1 MSEAAPPT
9 LFGATG
15 VPLSASQPISDA
27 TPWCQRA
34 AWSGA
39 VPAGLHRMENGAGS
53 WSIARVR
60 LRGIPAW
67 VTPPWS
73 LDVGYIGGP
82 WTATDWAEAQQALLD
97 ANIPLAA
104 WDFPVGW
111 DPGKISDFGLKR
123 VHLAHRHTRWAFC
136 DAPLPA
142 NRRKQVAR
150 AQRAGLHWV
159 RRTDS
164 EAVEVMLRLHQGA
177 RHRKG
182 IASDERGL
190 RSLMRGLIAD
200 DQAHFLFVINPQG
213 HEVAGGVF
221 LERHLPTSHR
231 AEWIYALGGA
241 VRGPQSGLATVL
253 LVAKAMEQ
261 ARETGF
267 ERFDFGGSQDA
278 GVDAFYA
285 EFGGVKQAK
294 LRAMLW
300 NPGWGLPFHWLRPD
314 LFR

>member
-1 MSEAAPPT
+1 MSSA
-9 LFGATG
+9 
-15 VPLSASQPISDA
+15 VPKTDD
-27 TPWCQRA
+27 TPWLQRA
-34 AWSGA
+34 AWNGV
-39 VPAGLHRMENGAGS
+39 VPSGLHRMENRAGS
-53 WSIARVR
+53 WWVAQVH
-60 LRGIPAW
+60 LRGIAAW

-73 LDVGYIGGP
+73 LDVGYNGGP
-82 WTATDWAEAQQALLD
+82 WTATDWATAQRAMCD
-97 ANIPLAA
+97 ANIPFAA

-111 DPGKISDFGLKR
+111 DPGEVSVPVKR
-123 VHLAHRHTRWAFC
+123 RLHLAHRHTRWAFC
-136 DAPLPA
+136 DSPLPS

-159 RRTDS
+159 RRTDP

-200 DQAHFLFVINPQG
+200 EQAHFLFVRDTQG

-221 LERHLPTSHR
+221 LERHLPPSHR

-253 LVAKAMEQ
+253 LVAKALEQ

-300 NPGWGLPFHWLRPD
+300 NPGWGLPFRWLRPD